1 MISVRDG
8 PADAAGAGLGRAAS
22 RRASAFAAAVLC
34 LLLIAKAAYA
44 AWAGQAGEVPFVAAL
59 FVLPLLYAFPG
70 SRRLLDRYR
79 WPVLVAQGVLT
90 WVPFAVFGDR
100 WVVGI
105 GGLLAGLML
114 LTVRGRVSWLAA
126 GLLLAADVAVRA
138 AVIGLPP
145 APAEPAWSGALWA
158 AVAFVDNGLLFF
170 GMARLAQIVGQVEDA
185 RSQAAELAVVRER
198 LQAAESLQAAIGQR
212 LDGIAA
218 SAAAARRALAHDP
231 AGARAQIAAAGV
243 TARDAVAR
251 ARAVTADQRLAGPE
265 PPVPAR
271 SMAVVGSRLA
281 WAVLVVVLSAFA
293 AQGINNVF
301 LNDDGPG
308 PGILAA
314 AAIALMMAL
323 QLYHSRAARQGG
335 RARAWPLTL
344 ALQAVLAYAFFLP
357 FGAADAAVLA
367 PFLAGSVLL
376 LVPRWWRWAGYAAVI
391 ASCVALYVTVPPH
404 ALIVAV
410 RDPLYVLYLAG
421 VISATGLMV
430 YGLSWLTGLAREL
443 EGLQGELARMAAVR
457 ERLRVAR
464 DVHDLLGL
472 GLSAVALKTDL
483 IGRLIGR
490 DDPRAAAEIDEMARV
505 CAAAR
510 ADVRM
515 VTGGGQRLTLD
526 GELAAARQILASA
539 GVEVHAAISG
549 GQLPSVADE
558 VLAPVLREA
567 VTNILR
573 HSTAT
578 ACTIHATATGNVLR
592 LAVSNDGVTGQ
603 AGPAGGDEE
612 PGERTGKGLA
622 NLTARV
628 AAAGGRLATRQAD
641 GRFELT
647 AQIPVSPRASASA
660 ATGPAQAPAASPVP
674 GRPAGSR

>member
-1 MISVRDG
+1 VVMA
-8 PADAAGAGLGRAAS
+8 PADAARAGLGRAAS

-34 LLLIAKAAYA
+34 LLLVAKTAYA
-44 AWAGQAGEVPFVAAL
+44 AWAGQAGEVPFVVAL

-79 WPVLVAQGVLT
+79 WPALVVQGVLT

-100 WVVGI
+100 WVVGM
-105 GGLLAGLML
+105 GGLLAGLVL

-126 GLLLAADVAVRA
+126 GLLLAADLAVRA
-138 AVIGLPP
+138 AVTGLPP
-145 APAEPAWSGALWA
+145 APAVPAWSGALFA

-198 LQAAESLQAAIGQR
+198 LQAAESLQAAVGQR

-218 SAAAARRALAHDP
+218 SAAAARRALARDP

-243 TARDAVAR
+243 TARDAVAQ

-265 PPVPAR
+265 PPAPAR
-271 SMAVVGSRLA
+271 SMAVVGARLA
-281 WAVLVVVLSAFA
+281 WTVLVVVLSAFA
-293 AQGINNVF
+293 VQGINNVF

-314 AAIALMMAL
+314 GGIALMMAL
-323 QLYHSRAARQGG
+323 QLYHSRGARQGG
-335 RARAWPLTL
+335 RARAWPFTL

-357 FGAADAAVLA
+357 FGAADAAILA
-367 PFLAGSVLL
+367 AFLAGSVLL
-376 LVPRWWRWAGYAAVI
+376 LVPRWWRWAGYAVVI
-391 ASCVALYVTVPPH
+391 ASALVLYVTVAPH
-404 ALIVAV
+404 GVAAAV

-430 YGLSWLTGLAREL
+430 YGLSWLAGLAREL
-443 EGLQGELARMAAVR
+443 EGLRGELARTAATR

-464 DVHDLLGL
+464 DVHDLLGM

-490 DDPRAAAEIDEMARV
+490 DDSRAAAEIDEMARV

-510 ADVRM
+510 ADIRM
-515 VTGGGQRLTLD
+515 VTGGAQRLTLD
-526 GELAAARQILASA
+526 GELTAARQILASA
-539 GVEVHAAISG
+539 GVEVDATISDG
-549 GQLPSVADE
+549 RLPPAADE

-573 HSTAT
+573 HSAAT
-578 ACTIHATATGNVLR
+578 ACTIHATATGGVLR

-603 AGPAGGDEE
+603 AGQAGGGGG
-612 PGERTGKGLA
+612 PGGRTGKGLA

-628 AAAGGRLATRQAD
+628 AAAGGRLATRQAG

-647 AQIPVSPRASASA
+647 AQIPVPSRASA
-660 ATGPAQAPAASPVP
+660 ATGPAQAPAASPAF

>member
-1 MISVRDG
+1 MA
-8 PADAAGAGLGRAAS
+8 PADAARARLGRAAS

-34 LLLIAKAAYA
+34 LLLVAKAAYA
-44 AWAGQAGEVPFVAAL
+44 AWAGQASQVPFVVAL
-59 FVLPLLYAFPG
+59 FVLPLLCAFPG
-70 SRRLLDRYR
+70 GRRLLDRYW
-79 WPVLVAQGVLT
+79 WPALVVQGMLT

-100 WVVGI
+100 WVVGM
-105 GGLLAGLML
+105 GGLLAGLLL
-114 LTVRGRVSWLAA
+114 LTGRGRVSWLAA

-170 GMARLAQIVGQVEDA
+170 GMVRLAQIVSQVEDA
-185 RSQAAELAVVRER
+185 RSQAAELAVVAER
-198 LQAAESLQAAIGQR
+198 LQAAESLQAAVGQR
-212 LDGIAA
+212 LADIAA
-218 SAAAARRALAHDP
+218 SAAAARRVLPHDL

-251 ARAVTADQRLAGPE
+251 ARAVTADRHGLAGPE
-265 PPVPAR
+265 PPAPVR
-271 SMAVVGSRLA
+271 SMAVVGARLA
-281 WAVLVVVLSAFA
+281 WTVLVVVLSAFA
-293 AQGINNVF
+293 AQGLNNIF
-301 LNDDGPG
+301 LNHDGLGPG
-308 PGILAA
+308 TLAA
-314 AAIALMMAL
+314 AGIALMMAL
-323 QLYHSRAARQGG
+323 QLYHSRGARQGG

-357 FGAADAAVLA
+357 FGAAGPAILA

-391 ASCVALYVTVPPH
+391 VSCLALYVTVPAH
-404 ALIVAV
+404 LVAAAV

-430 YGLSWLTGLAREL
+430 YGLSWLAGLAREL
-443 EGLQGELARMAAVR
+443 EGLRGELARMAAAR

-490 DDPRAAAEIDEMARV
+490 DDTRAAAEIDEMARV

-510 ADVRM
+510 ADIRM

-526 GELAAARQILASA
+526 GELTAARQVLASA
-539 GVEVHAAISG
+539 GVEVHAVISG
-549 GQLPSVADE
+549 GQLPSAADE

-573 HSTAT
+573 HSAAT
-578 ACTIHATATGNVLR
+578 ACTIRATATGSVLR

-603 AGPAGGDEE
+603 AGPATGDGE
-612 PGERTGKGLA
+612 PGGRAGRGLA

-628 AAAGGRLATRQAD
+628 VAAGGRLATRQA
-641 GRFELT
+641 GGWFELT
-647 AQIPVSPRASASA
+647 AQIPVSLGPSA
-660 ATGPAQAPAASPVP
+660 ATGSAQAPAASPAP

>member
-1 MISVRDG
+1 MA
-8 PADAAGAGLGRAAS
+8 PADAIWARPRRVAS
-22 RRASAFAAAVLC
+22 GRASAFAAVVLC
-34 LLLIAKAAYA
+34 LLLVAKTAYA
-44 AWAGQAGEVPFVAAL
+44 AWAGQAGQVPFVVAL

-70 SRRLLDRYR
+70 SRLLLDRYR
-79 WPVLVAQGVLT
+79 WPALVVQAVLT

-100 WVVGI
+100 WVVGL
-105 GGLLAGLML
+105 GGLLAGLIV
-114 LTVRGRVSWLAA
+114 LTVRNRVSWLAA

-138 AVIGLPP
+138 FVTGLPP
-145 APAEPAWSGALWA
+145 VPAEPAWSGALWA
-158 AVAFVDNGLLFF
+158 AVAFVDNGLIFF
-170 GMARLAQIVGQVEDA
+170 GIVRLAQIIGQVEDA

-198 LQAAESLQAAIGQR
+198 LQAAESLQAAVGQR

-218 SAAAARRALAHDP
+218 IVAAARDALPHDP

-251 ARAVTADQRLAGPE
+251 ARAVTAHQRLAGPE
-265 PPVPAR
+265 PPAPAR
-271 SMAVVGSRLA
+271 SMAVVGVRLA

-293 AQGINNVF
+293 AQGINNIF
-301 LNDDGPG
+301 LNDNGPG

-314 AAIALMMAL
+314 GGIALMMAL
-323 QLYHSRAARQGG
+323 QLYHSRGARHGG
-335 RARAWPLTL
+335 RARAWPFTL

-376 LVPRWWRWAGYAAVI
+376 LVPRLWRWAGYAAVM
-391 ASCVALYVTVPPH
+391 ASCVALYVVVPPH
-404 ALIVAV
+404 ALIAAV
-410 RDPLYVLYLAG
+410 QDPLYVLYLAG
-421 VISATGLMV
+421 VIASTGLMV
-430 YGLSWLTGLAREL
+430 YGLSWLAGLAREL
-443 EGLQGELARMAAVR
+443 EGLRGELARTAAVR

-490 DDPRAAAEIDEMARV
+490 DDSLAAAEIDEMARV

-515 VTGGGQRLTLD
+515 VAGGGQRLTLD
-526 GELAAARQILASA
+526 GELTAAQQILASA
-539 GVEVHAAISG
+539 GVEVQAAISG
-549 GQLPSVADE
+549 GPLPPAADD

-573 HSTAT
+573 HSAAT
-578 ACTIHATATGNVLR
+578 TCTIHATATGNVLR
-592 LAVSNDGVTGQ
+592 LAVSNDGVTGK
-603 AGPAGGDEE
+603 AGPASADGG
-612 PGERTGKGLA
+612 PGGRTGKGLA

-628 AAAGGRLATRQAD
+628 AAAGGHLTTRQAAA
-641 GRFELT
+641 RFELT
-647 AQIPVSPRASASA
+647 VQIPASPRPSA
-660 ATGPAQAPAASPVP
+660 AAGPARTPVASPVP